1 MREQTN
7 QLISHVETLTANL
20 QNVKNNI
27 KPIKTKTKTIEMYP
41 GIRKMFKSATGLDSN
56 NFLAVF
62 EHWTSL
68 QKYKVYDSQAKR
80 ELKTY
85 TQNVKPGMKA
95 KLSGTDHFFL

>member
-27 KPIKTKTKTIEMYP
+27 KPIKTKTKTIEMYS
-41 GIRKMFKSATGLDSN
+41 GIRKMFKSATGLVSN

-62 EHWTSL
+62 KFLNTGPHCKNTKFMTARQRGSL
-68 QKYKVYDSQAKR
+68 KHIPR
-80 ELKTY
+80 
-85 TQNVKPGMKA
+85 M
-95 KLSGTDHFFL
+95 